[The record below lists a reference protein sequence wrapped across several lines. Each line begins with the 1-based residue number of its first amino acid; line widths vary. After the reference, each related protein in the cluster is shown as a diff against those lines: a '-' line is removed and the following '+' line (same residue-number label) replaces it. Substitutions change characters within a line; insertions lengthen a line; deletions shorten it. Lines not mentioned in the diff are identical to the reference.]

1 MYSLFLAFLQV
12 LKNFADISVSS
23 RLFSLKLSQRLDY
36 NLINI
41 LRPKGIVNKSYIPAF
56 FFKFFK
62 FVLIAPQHAL
72 LCLLFQVGTAECKNQ
87 EI

>member
-36 NLINI
+36 NLRNI
-41 LRPKGIVNKSYIPAF
+41 LQPKIVNKSYIPAF

-72 LCLLFQVGTAECKNQ
+72 LCLLFQVGTAECKN
-87 EI
+87 